1 MARWTLASTVP
12 SQSRKLIVFWA
23 ALKEMWPAGWR
34 KWSFPLLCASEM
46 SQRELHSGVESSVLR
61 PQERCNLLKHV
72 QLKAIKIIQGTIWR
86 GTTGMKRSSLWGLL
100 DMGKRVIGSS
110 QLKGTFKVHVV
121 QLPRNEQEHLQLH
134 WAAQSLLQLGHES
147 LQGQGIPHIS
157 EQPVPVHHHSHFKTF
172 SLFIGSWTAWAL
184 KVTSNSKGSMALW
197 LCRIY
202 DS

>member
-12 SQSRKLIVFWA
+12 SQSRKPIVSWA
-23 ALKEMWPAGWR
+23 ALKAMWPAGWR
-34 KWSFPLLCASEM
+34 MWSFLLLCASEM
-46 SQRELHSGVESSVLR
+46 SPRELHSGVESSVLC

-86 GTTGMKRSSLWGLL
+86 GTTGMKRSSLLF
-100 DMGKRVIGSS
+100 IGSS
-110 QLKGTFKVHVV
+110 QLKGTFKVRAV
-121 QLPRNEQEHLQLH
+121 QLPCNEQERLQLH
-134 WAAQSLLQLGHES
+134 WAAQSLVQLEHES

-157 EQPVPVHHHSHFKTF
+157 KQPVPVCHHSHFKTF